1 MSKLTKD
8 EKYEANVRNGFNMWH
23 FNSSINTVKN
33 IQEAK
38 EGRLY
43 VPRYE
48 EVRLRPCPKPPL
60 KSFVIKAVLDELEKK
75 EQWRVDLLEQVE
87 NGTVEVSRGESQFLQ
102 RVYQLNI
109 THTHSPDIEW
119 LLDALSTLN
128 PDHRYFHRSYYPSDE
143 ELGGRGAKSKKVPVE
158 EEDPFLAGLPE
169 HISKKKPQ
177 PSKQDSSNDV

>member
-1 MSKLTKD
+1 MQKLTK
-8 EKYEANVRNGFNMWH
+8 EERFEANVRNGFYMWH

-38 EGRLY
+38 EGKLY

-60 KSFVIKAVLDELEKK
+60 KSFVIKAVQEELEKK
-75 EQWRVDLLEQVE
+75 EQWRLELLEQVD
-87 NGTVEVSRGESQFLQ
+87 NGTLETTEEEMQFLQ
-102 RVYQLNI
+102 
-109 THTHSPDIEW
+109 
-119 LLDALSTLN
+119 LLDVLSTLN

-169 HISKKKPQ
+169 HISKKKMQ
-177 PSKQDSSNDV
+177 SSKKES

>member
-1 MSKLTKD
+1 M
-8 EKYEANVRNGFNMWH
+8 
-23 FNSSINTVKN
+23 
-33 IQEAK
+33 
-38 EGRLY
+38 
-43 VPRYE
+43 
-48 EVRLRPCPKPPL
+48 
-60 KSFVIKAVLDELEKK
+60 LDELEKK

-87 NGTVEVSRGESQFLQ
+87 NGTVEVSREESQFLQ

>member
-1 MSKLTKD
+1 MQKLTK
-8 EKYEANVRNGFNMWH
+8 EERFEANVRNGFYMWH

-38 EGRLY
+38 EGKLY

-60 KSFVIKAVLDELEKK
+60 KSFVIKAVQEELEKK
-75 EQWRVDLLEQVE
+75 EQWRLELLEQVD
-87 NGTVEVSRGESQFLQ
+87 NGTLETTEEEMQFLQ

-109 THTHSPDIEW
+109 THTHQPNIEW
-119 LLDALSTLN
+119 LLDVLSTLN

-143 ELGGRGAKSKKVPVE
+143 ELGGRGVKSKKVPVE

-169 HISKKKPQ
+169 HISKKKMQ
-177 PSKQDSSNDV
+177 SSKKES